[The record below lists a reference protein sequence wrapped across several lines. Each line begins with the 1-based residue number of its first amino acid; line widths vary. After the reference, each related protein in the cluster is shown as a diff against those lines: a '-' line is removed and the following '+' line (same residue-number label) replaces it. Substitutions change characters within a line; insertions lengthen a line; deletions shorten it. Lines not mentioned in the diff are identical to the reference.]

1 MKMGAEIRLGLA
13 LGAVWVC
20 LGISSAQAGGAARL
34 TVSWGQDRLS
44 VDSTGAPLTQVLA
57 AIARQTGLRVS
68 GADSLN
74 QSTRARFS
82 GLPLTQA
89 LARLLTG
96 VNFAIIEGHCAGAGG
111 CPTTLVVLENP
122 SAKAVRPGQA
132 GAELAAQHPAGT
144 TEAER
149 RLDQV
154 YAAAKAGDLEGLKQ
168 AAANK
173 NNDATQ
179 SMALDL
185 LAQQDPGAAADLAL
199 TAAASSDLGD
209 RVTGLQALA
218 HVESPAAVRAL
229 GKALSDSDSGVKE
242 TALYGLAQQEGS
254 EATRLMRQAAEDP
267 NPSIQLLAKSL
278 LAARDGQTQIAPA
291 STSPA
296 GRE

>member
-1 MKMGAEIRLGLA
+1 MKMAAEIRLGLA
-13 LGAVWVC
+13 LGAVWAC

-34 TVSWGQDRLS
+34 TVSWRQDRLS

-74 QSTRARFS
+74 QRTRARFS

-96 VNFAIIEGHCAGAGG
+96 VNFAIIEGPCAGG
-111 CPTTLVVLENP
+111 CPTTLVVLDNP
-122 SAKAVRPGQA
+122 SNKAVRPGQV
-132 GAELAAQHPAGT
+132 GAALAARQPGGAI
-144 TEAER
+144 EAER

-154 YAAAKAGDLEGLKQ
+154 YAAAQAGDLEGLKQ
-168 AAANK
+168 AAASK
-173 NNDATQ
+173 HNDATQ

-185 LAQQDPGAAADLAL
+185 LAQKDPGAAADLAL

-229 GKALSDSDSGVKE
+229 GKALNDSDSGVKE
-242 TALYGLAQQEGS
+242 TALYGLAQQPDS
-254 EATRLMRQAAEDP
+254 DATRLMRQAAEDP

-278 LAARDGQTQIAPA
+278 LAARDRQTQIAPA
-291 STSPA
+291 LASPA